1 MRCSPGASSVGRDPV
16 LGALVARGLGMLAA
30 AGGRPGEAVAELSR
44 ALELHDA
51 VDPMPVER
59 ARTQLVLGGVQ
70 RRLKQRR
77 AARETLT
84 AAREAFEA
92 AGAVLWSA
100 RADAELA
107 RVSGRAPGAPGGLTE
122 TERRV
127 AELIAA
133 GLTNREV
140 AAELFVTVRAVEST
154 LTKLYAK
161 LGVRSRTQLAG
172 RLREDPASL

>member
-1 MRCSPGASSVGRDPV
+1 VGRDPV
-16 LGALVARGLGMLAA
+16 LAALVARGQGILAA
-30 AGGRPGEAVAELSR
+30 ATGRPDDAVAGLER
-44 ALELHDA
+44 ALILHDA

-59 ARTQLVLGGVQ
+59 ARTQLMLGRVQ

-92 AGAVLWSA
+92 AGAALWLA
-100 RADAELA
+100 RAEAELA
-107 RVSGRAPGAPGGLTE
+107 RVSGRAPASGELTA

-172 RLREDPASL
+172 RLRDDPSSA